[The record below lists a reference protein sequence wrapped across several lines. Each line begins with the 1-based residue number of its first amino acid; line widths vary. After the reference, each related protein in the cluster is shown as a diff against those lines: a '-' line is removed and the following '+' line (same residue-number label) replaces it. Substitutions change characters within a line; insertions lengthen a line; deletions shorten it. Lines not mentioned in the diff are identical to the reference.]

1 MSMVVIKMAENK
13 YFKIEKLSG
22 SLEKDEILK
31 YLKVIKGTMDS
42 CRDIVVGDSWL
53 DLSINNRLDVY
64 KEVIWENFQTVINF
78 IEISHEKVVDL

>member
-1 MSMVVIKMAENK
+1 MVVIKMAENK

-31 YLKVIKGTMDS
+31 YLKVIKSTMDS
-42 CRDIVVGDSWL
+42 CGDIVVGDSWL
-53 DLSINNRLDVY
+53 DLCISNRLDVY